1 MEGVRGAHAPC
12 GHPCRG
18 QRGLERADGLL
29 ATGDHAATRIVDGR
43 DVDIAGQVLGDGV
56 DAERHGHHDTAGR
69 GVHEPRAHRDHL
81 DRGVE
86 VEHPGQRG
94 RRIFADAVPGHDR
107 RCHAV
112 RLDQLGQRVFDGEQR
127 GLGAVGVFEVAPD
140 AVEDLGPQVVTHL
153 VAERRGA
160 LVEVPGEQRFA
171 LVQSAGH
178 RDVLGP
184 LSGEQE
190 RDTLSDVGGLVQ
202 VGDRV
207 ADEHVVGLGRRQH
220 RRRILLVVHHGGQPD
235 RLPAPPGERV
245 GRVGQAH
252 RVLAGQIGRQ
262 VGTRLCQRL
271 LAARRQQQNLRA
283 GRCGRRRAGGGLF
296 QHDVGVGA
304 ADPERA
310 DPGAAYP
317 VGLPGPVRAAHA
329 EGSAVD
335 VQFGVGAVVV
345 QRGRD
350 LAVFQAQDRLDQARD
365 ARRGLEVPDVGLDR
379 AEIAGRATGLLGQ
392 VERLAK
398 ALDLDR
404 VAQRGAGAVGLD
416 VGDARRVDAGDGV
429 RLGDDLGLPER
440 VGRGVGHLGGTVV
453 VQRRP
458 ADHRVDVV
466 PVVEG
471 VFERLED
478 HHADAAAEDGAVGAH
493 VERAAVSG
501 GGNHRALLV
510 PVAHPVRDADRRAAR
525 QCDVTFAVEDRLARQ
540 VHRDQRRRARRRHR
554 QGRAA
559 EVELVGHPGGE
570 MVLVVG
576 QRQGDHVEA
585 GALPDDH
592 RRVVVGHQVVQQ
604 VPAGRAG
611 SEDPDGRLEIGRV
624 VAGVL
629 ERVEHRLQEQPVLR
643 VQRPRGVGREAEE
656 FGVEVLDPG
665 HQRGPAHVGVVGQRP
680 LGHARGQQL
689 LLGQIDDRFDPV
701 AQVAPERRHR
711 VRARE
716 PPRHADDGDG
726 ILGDVP
732 GPRISGTAGHDRG
745 PTFRRDAAR

>member
-1 MEGVRGAHAPC
+1 MQRHPGHERGELGHHLVHQPGMEGVRGAHAPC
-12 GHPCRG
+12 GHSGRG
-18 QRGLERADGLL
+18 QRRLEGADGLL
-29 ATGDHAATRIVDGR
+29 AAGDDAATRIVDRG
-43 DVDIAGQVLGDGV
+43 DVDIAGQVFGDGV
-56 DAERHGHHDTAGR
+56 DAERHGHHDAAGR
-69 GVHEPRAHRDHL
+69 GVHEPRTHRDHL

-86 VEHPGQRG
+86 VEHPGQGG
-94 RRIFADAVPGHDR
+94 RRIFADAVSGHDR

-112 RLDQLGQRVFDGEQR
+112 GLDQLGQRVLDGEQR
-127 GLGAVGVFEVAPD
+127 GLGAVGVLEVAPD
-140 AVEDLGPQVVTHL
+140 AIEDLGAQVVAHL

-190 RDTLSDVGGLVQ
+190 RDTLSGVGGLVQ

-220 RRRILLVVHHGGQPD
+220 RRRVLLVVHHGGQPD

-245 GRVGQAH
+245 GRVGQAD
-252 RVLAGQIGRQ
+252 RVLAGQIGGQ
-262 VGTRLCQRL
+262 VGTRLGQRL
-271 LAARRQQQNLRA
+271 LAARRQQQHLRA
-283 GRCGRRRAGGGLF
+283 GRCGRCRAGGRLF

-304 ADPERA
+304 ADAERA

-317 VGLPGPVRAAHA
+317 VGLPGPVRAPHP

-440 VGRGVGHLGGTVV
+440 VGRGVGHLGGAVV
-453 VQRRP
+453 VQ
-458 ADHRVDVV
+458 
-466 PVVEG
+466 
-471 VFERLED
+471 
-478 HHADAAAEDGAVGAH
+478 
-493 VERAAVSG
+493 
-501 GGNHRALLV
+501 
-510 PVAHPVRDADRRAAR
+510 
-525 QCDVTFAVEDRLARQ
+525 C
-540 VHRDQRRRARRRHR
+540 
-554 QGRAA
+554 
-559 EVELVGHPGGE
+559 
-570 MVLVVG
+570 
-576 QRQGDHVEA
+576 
-585 GALPDDH
+585 
-592 RRVVVGHQVVQQ
+592 
-604 VPAGRAG
+604 
-611 SEDPDGRLEIGRV
+611 
-624 VAGVL
+624 
-629 ERVEHRLQEQPVLR
+629 
-643 VQRPRGVGREAEE
+643 
-656 FGVEVLDPG
+656 
-665 HQRGPAHVGVVGQRP
+665 
-680 LGHARGQQL
+680 
-689 LLGQIDDRFDPV
+689 
-701 AQVAPERRHR
+701 
-711 VRARE
+711 
-716 PPRHADDGDG
+716 
-726 ILGDVP
+726 
-732 GPRISGTAGHDRG
+732 
-745 PTFRRDAAR
+745 